1 MSHGVYKVKLKGRMN
16 ITYISRG
23 SFDPT
28 RTRASKPL
36 HSVDQ
41 WNVLLLFRNHM
52 FGFFLLLVD
61 GFKNKSIITFVL
73 KYRFTKSECI

>member
-28 RTRASKPL
+28 RTRAPNHFTL
-36 HSVDQ
+36 
-41 WNVLLLFRNHM
+41 WTNRNVLLLFRNHM
-52 FGFFLLLVD
+52 FGVFYVACWWFQ
-61 GFKNKSIITFVL
+61 K
-73 KYRFTKSECI
+73 